1 MEPSDFSNQDTAY
14 WGRKWDYFWC
24 RDMQRN
30 PQYWV
35 FQEDCPP
42 GYCFMDKE
50 SIDGKTVL
58 EIGCGVGMRACEV
71 ALLSKKYYGIDISRL
86 ALTIAETVCPK
97 KTEFRLIQTPQDIWN
112 LTGVLWQSVD
122 TVFAKDVFIHL
133 GKQRIVEYLK
143 FAKEILRPGG
153 ILYADFFYMTS
164 EDRLKQMS
172 VIPTDKSEAD
182 GAVFLYQKWELNVML
197 NGFEILSWDETDEK
211 SPRGPRLVLKARKQ

>member
-1 MEPSDFSNQDTAY
+1 
-14 WGRKWDYFWC
+14 
-24 RDMQRN
+24 
-30 PQYWV
+30 
-35 FQEDCPP
+35 
-42 GYCFMDKE
+42 MDKE